1 MPAPV
6 WLAAIPW
13 AVLIENA
20 PRILEASRKLFR
32 RAQTPPPPPVEI
44 EINPSG
50 STEERIATL
59 ETLVED
65 NRRVLIE
72 LSTRQE
78 ESARLIE
85 ALAQQNAQLTLRLRR
100 QYRVLVLLGATLI
113 ASVLYLL
120 LRG

>member
-13 AVLIENA
+13 AVLIESA

-32 RAQTPPPPPVEI
+32 RAQTPPPTPAEI

-100 QYRVLVLLGATLI
+100 QYRALVLLGITLAAT
-113 ASVLYLL
+113 VLYLL
-120 LRG
+120 LRN

>member
-1 MPAPV
+1 MPGPA

-100 QYRVLVLLGATLI
+100 QYRTILAIGLLSVLMLGYLVLHN
-113 ASVLYLL
+113 
-120 LRG
+120 

>member
-13 AVLIENA
+13 AVLIESA

-32 RAQTPPPPPVEI
+32 RAQTPPPPPAEI

-100 QYRVLVLLGATLI
+100 QYRALVLLGVTLAAT
-113 ASVLYLL
+113 VLYLL
-120 LRG
+120 LRN